1 MRTRE
6 VTLDAPGGAVPA
18 HLAEPDGAAL
28 GGVVVIQEWWGLDD
42 HIRSIADRL
51 ANEGFA
57 ALAPDLYRGQQPTEP
72 DDARKLA
79 MALDDADALASLHAA
94 VAFLHANGH
103 ERVGVTGFC
112 MGGSLAWE
120 VALTADD
127 VAAVVPFY
135 GGVETAGGLAPR
147 MPVQAHYAEH
157 DRFPDEMLEAVRGA
171 LGEDFH
177 RYPGTSHAFMND
189 TRPAYAPEAAA
200 LAWERMIAF
209 LREHVSG

>member
-1 MRTRE
+1 MQTRT

-18 HLAEPDGAAL
+18 YLAVPDASAV
-28 GGVVVIQEWWGLDD
+28 GGVVVIQEWWGLND

-51 ANEGFA
+51 TLEGFA
-57 ALAPDLYRGQQPTEP
+57 ALAPDLYRGRQTTEP

-79 MALDDADALASLHAA
+79 MALDDVDALANLRAS
-94 VAFLHANGH
+94 VAFLHAEGLA
-103 ERVGVTGFC
+103 RVGVTGFC

-157 DRFPDEMLEAVRGA
+157 DGFSDEMLDAVHAA

-209 LREHVSG
+209 FREHLGG